1 MTENAEPVLLVEKSD
16 GIAILTMN
24 RPDAMNALNSS
35 LRTALAEALA
45 ALADD
50 AETEVVILTGAG
62 RAFCAGL
69 DLKELA
75 NPDAEDGIRLQ
86 LPDLIRDMPQPVI
99 GAVNGVAITG
109 GFEIATSCDFLIG
122 TPDAKFADTHAR
134 VGILPGWGLSQ
145 RLPRIIGIN
154 RAKELSLTGNY
165 LFADKACEW
174 GLLNRIVEPSELMP
188 ACLELARNIQSADPS
203 SMRKYKKL
211 LDDGFDLPLG
221 EAMALEQKVGRAH
234 QRPSHEELER
244 RRIKVID
251 RGRRQAKV

>member
-1 MTENAEPVLLVEKSD
+1 MTKGIEPVLLIEKSD
-16 GIAILTMN
+16 GIAVLTLN
-24 RPDAMNALNSS
+24 RPGAMNALNTP

-45 ALADD
+45 ALKDD

-75 NPDAEDGIRLQ
+75 NPDAPEGVRLE
-86 LPDLIRDMPQPVI
+86 LPDAIRDMPQPVI

-145 RLPRIIGIN
+145 RLPRIIGLN

-174 GLLNRIVEPSELMP
+174 GLLNRIVEPAELMP
-188 ACLELARNIQSADPS
+188 TCLELARNIQSADPS
-203 SMRKYKKL
+203 SMRKYKTL
-211 LDDGFDLPLG
+211 LDDGYDLPLG
-221 EAMALEQKVGRAH
+221 EAMALEAKVGRAH
-234 QRPSHEELER
+234 ERPSHEELER
-244 RRIKVID
+244 RRLKIVE
-251 RGRRQAKV
+251 RGRTQSRQ